1 MEYINWLKPSIQL
14 AIQKLGN
21 LFQMLQG
28 DMDSDSPRW
37 LTAEAE
43 NKS

>member
-21 LFQMLQG
+21 WFQMLLT
-28 DMDSDSPRW
+28 DSALVNPRQI
-37 LTAEAE
+37 TKVAE
-43 NKS
+43 KY